1 MNHWKNIL
9 VKVLWS
15 IAAAALIVLFII
27 AWNTKVEKK
36 YTAIQVELV
45 GETTAALFMDE
56 KEIAQILKDQGVQVG
71 TTMSSVNLSAIE
83 KYLEKIKWIQN
94 AEIFTNNKQQLIVQI
109 EQRVPIARLFCVSGT
124 SVYID
129 KEGRQLPLKQLTVL
143 RLPVFTGF
151 PSDQEQLSKPDSTL
165 LMDVLFFSNIIK
177 EDSFFTAQIAQINI
191 EPNGEFQLIPA
202 LGDHSVLIGT
212 IDHLEDKLNRLYT
225 FYKRV
230 WVQSGINAYQVLDCR
245 FDKQIVALKK
255 GMLPIQYTV
264 GMIPISK
271 LDTLLNNKVAP
282 LIEVPDTPK
291 MLPAKLNAIPV
302 VPPKKKIASVL
313 TKKSTQK
320 SLKVQSKKTVKT
332 NNKPKNISL
341 NNKKKTAKALMP
353 KKTTSNNN

>member
-1 MNHWKNIL
+1 MNNWKNIL
-9 VKVLWS
+9 LKILWS
-15 IAAAALIVLFII
+15 IAAAALIALFII

-56 KEIAQILKDQGVQVG
+56 KEIVQILKEQGIQVG
-71 TTMSSVNLSAIE
+71 TTMRNVNLSAIE
-83 KYLEKIKWIQN
+83 KYLEKIKWIKN
-94 AEIFTNNKQQLIVQI
+94 AEIFTNNNQQLIVQI
-109 EQRVPIARLFCVSGT
+109 EQRIPIARLFCVTGT

-129 KEGRQLPLKQLTVL
+129 QDARQLPLKQLTVL

-165 LMDVLFFSNIIK
+165 LMDVLFFSKTIK

-191 EPNGEFQLIPA
+191 EPNGEFQLVPS

-212 IDHLEDKLNRLYT
+212 VDHLEDKLNRLYT

-230 WVQSGINAYQVLDCR
+230 WVQSGINSFQVLDCR

-264 GMIPISK
+264 GMIPVNN
-271 LDTLLNNKVAP
+271 LDSSSHEVITPV
-282 LIEVPDTPK
+282 IELPDTSK
-291 MLPAKLNAIPV
+291 VLPVNTEVAKLAPKPLLLSKNKKLLPSKV
-302 VPPKKKIASVL
+302 TKTRPKKLVKIQL
-313 TKKSTQK
+313 
-320 SLKVQSKKTVKT
+320 KKTV
-332 NNKPKNISL
+332 
-341 NNKKKTAKALMP
+341 AGV
-353 KKTTSNNN
+353 